1 MNDSIALI
9 LSDLGEAVTAL
20 LSESIKGGLAGKA
33 RLRNGTVTWAG
44 VLGPSGNSDYNCK
57 AGGRPGAKIAATAKG
72 FCLTR
77 LAAPLAPSHVGDFM
91 PRSASLV
98 IESLGIRFCWFHWAR
113 PRRRMSDDRQ
123 RRVRL
128 DQIADETWRSNGA
141 VSG

>member
-57 AGGRPGAKIAATAKG
+57 AGGATGSKDSG
-72 FCLTR
+72 YSEGIL
-77 LAAPLAPSHVGDFM
+77 PDS
-91 PRSASLV
+91 PRSASCAFPRRGLYAALSVAGYRVAWYSILLV
-98 IESLGIRFCWFHWAR
+98 SLGA
-113 PRRRMSDDRQ
+113 
-123 RRVRL
+123 
-128 DQIADETWRSNGA
+128 AAKKDE
-141 VSG
+141 